1 MASPTSI
8 ELPLKIATW
17 ARRAVA
23 GPQTIALV
31 IAPGMGNGLDT
42 SDAEIA
48 AIADLTCAMRREM
61 AGGAR

>member
-8 ELPLKIATW
+8 KLPLKIATW
-17 ARRAVA
+17 AQRAVA

-42 SDAEIA
+42 SDAEVAVIG
-48 AIADLTCAMRREM
+48 AITRAVRAEL
-61 AGGAR
+61 GGGL